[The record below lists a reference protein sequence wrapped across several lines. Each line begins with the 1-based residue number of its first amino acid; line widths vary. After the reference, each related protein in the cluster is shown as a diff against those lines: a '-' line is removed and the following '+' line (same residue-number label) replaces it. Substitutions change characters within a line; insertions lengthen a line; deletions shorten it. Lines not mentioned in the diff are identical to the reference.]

1 MLSTCQVSCLSC
13 SLSRALGHHRFL
25 YDDLTNGRIL
35 LKEDLKLLADYI
47 VNRTSC
53 LAVTKFLLG
62 LAFKLWILDLDADDR
77 GQALTDIF
85 TA

>member
-1 MLSTCQVSCLSC
+1 MRITTPKPHSKTDEIDNRIKEAST
-13 SLSRALGHHRFL
+13 HHAV
-25 YDDLTNGRIL
+25 DPDAA
-35 LKEDLKLLADYI
+35 KEDLKLLADYI